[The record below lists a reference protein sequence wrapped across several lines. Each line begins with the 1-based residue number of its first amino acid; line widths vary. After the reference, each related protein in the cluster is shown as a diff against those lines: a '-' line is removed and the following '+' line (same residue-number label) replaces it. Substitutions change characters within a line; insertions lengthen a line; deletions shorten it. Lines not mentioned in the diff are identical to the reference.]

1 MSLETM
7 EPTPTWDSD
16 AHGDTVETLAAHDD
30 LTYRVWG
37 GDWCKDC
44 RAVLPD
50 FAAALDAAG
59 VPEDRI
65 EQYPVERE
73 DGEKVGPKVEEYGIE
88 LIPTII
94 VERNGDEVARFVESA
109 DRPAAAVI
117 ADQLD
122 ELDATA

>member
-1 MSLETM
+1 M